1 MSYDRANTI
10 KISNIFA
17 LTWLIFA
24 GPVTLNIIC
33 TTCHIIGENSP
44 LYQMLL
50 SDTQLSPNSKGKYTA
65 TTFTMKLCNK

>member
-1 MSYDRANTI
+1 MVDFCS
-10 KISNIFA
+10 
-17 LTWLIFA
+17 
-24 GPVTLNIIC
+24 PVTLNIIC